1 MAQKDIAFKISKMS
15 FEEALSE
22 LEEIVRGIESGEVD
36 LDGAIQA
43 YERGAALKEHCDTK
57 LREAQEKVSKIR
69 LDADGAITQ
78 ETVGTENDPPF

>member
-1 MAQKDIAFKISKMS
+1 MAQKDTALKISKMS

-57 LREAQEKVSKIR
+57 LREAQEKVSKIK

>member
-57 LREAQEKVSKIR
+57 LREAQEKVSKIK

-78 ETVGTENDPPF
+78 ETGGTENDPPF

>member
-57 LREAQEKVSKIR
+57 LREAQEKVSKIK
-69 LDADGAITQ
+69 LDAGGAITQ

>member
-36 LDGAIQA
+36 LDGALQA
-43 YERGAALKEHCDTK
+43 YERGAALKEHCDTI